1 MVQLKNKV
9 FWDYFLA
16 TGNIGAY
23 LIFCELKQKK
33 YKFLRRKIN
42 S

>member
-1 MVQLKNKV
+1 MSQLKNKV

-16 TGNIGAY
+16 TGNIGVY
-23 LIFCELKQKK
+23 LILRELEQKK
-33 YKFLRRKIN
+33 YKFLRRNIN